1 MKNEKEIIEAALF
14 AAGGAVDITRLSDLI
29 GRTDGETSLIADGLI
44 EEYRERESG
53 IEIMKS
59 KNAEY
64 LMQVMPEYVEYVRSF
79 APKELPAPVLR
90 TLSVIAYHQP
100 VTQSD
105 LVRIRGNSAYSHV
118 HDLVGM
124 ELIGSVPM
132 GHTKLL
138 TTTHRFAE
146 YFGLDSS
153 DPEAIRNALKSRME
167 ARIGVTPMYGS
178 LLRRCGIPH
187 VVVGAYN
194 PSAEDLAL
202 FSDIQVLVI
211 SKGYTDKVRG
221 NFSGEIIEI
230 ASATFDDLLGSVKAI
245 GRYGRKNDVSKVV
258 TELEELK
265 EKYREKSRKL
275 DSELNITVKPASEMT
290 AHILNELGLTISQTG
305 ALVAPD
311 YLGIGDIAFPTHSNA
326 SADVIERIAARYDA
340 ILEGLRGRS

>member
-14 AAGGAVDITRLSDLI
+14 AASGAVDITRLSDLI
-29 GRTDGETSLIADGLI
+29 GKPEDETSLIADGLV

-53 IEIMKS
+53 IEIIKS

-118 HDLVGM
+118 HDLIGM
-124 ELIGSVPM
+124 ELIGSVPK

-167 ARIGVTPMYGS
+167 ARIGATPMYGS

-187 VVVGAYN
+187 VVVGAYD
-194 PSAEDLAL
+194 PSAEDLVL
-202 FSDIQVLVI
+202 FGDIQVLVI

-221 NFSGEIIEI
+221 NFSGEVIEI

-258 TELEELK
+258 LELEELK
-265 EKYREKSRKL
+265 ERYREKSRKL
-275 DSELNITVKPASEMT
+275 DAELDIKVKPASEM
-290 AHILNELGLTISQTG
+290 AARILNDLGFTISQTG
-305 ALVAPD
+305 VLVAPD
-311 YLGIGDIAFPTHSNA
+311 YLGTGDITFPTHSNT
-326 SADVIERIAARYDA
+326 SADVIERVAARYDA
-340 ILEGLRGRS
+340 ILEGLRG

>member
-1 MKNEKEIIEAALF
+1 VKNEKEIIEAALF
-14 AAGGAVDITRLSDLI
+14 AASGAVDITRLSDLI
-29 GRTDGETSLIADGLI
+29 GKPEDETSLIADGLI
-44 EEYRERESG
+44 EEYRGRESG
-53 IEIMKS
+53 IEVIKS

-64 LMQVMPEYVEYVRSF
+64 LMQVVPEYVEYVRSF

-118 HDLVGM
+118 HDLIGL
-124 ELIGSVPM
+124 ELIGSVPN

-146 YFGLDSS
+146 YFGLDSA

-202 FSDIQVLVI
+202 FGAIQVLVI

-230 ASATFDDLLGSVKAI
+230 ASATFDDLLESVKAI

-258 TELEELK
+258 LELEELK
-265 EKYREKSRKL
+265 ERYREKSRKL
-275 DSELNITVKPASEMT
+275 DAELNIKVKPASEM
-290 AHILNELGLTISQTG
+290 AARILNDLGFTISQAG
-305 ALVAPD
+305 VLVAPD
-311 YLGIGDIAFPTHSNA
+311 YLGMGDITFPTHSNA
-326 SADVIERIAARYDA
+326 STDVIERIAARYDA
-340 ILEGLRGRS
+340 ILEGLRG